1 MDSFQFAPRH
11 RQVARLFRPARE
23 HHRVVLLDELVG
35 GQVDA
40 DMRAVMKLD
49 AFGRHLLDAALDVDF
64 LHLEV
69 GDAVAQQAAGLGPA
83 LIDMHLVAGARE
95 LLRASKPRRP

>member
-1 MDSFQFAPRH
+1 MDSLQFAPRH

-23 HHRVVLLDELVG
+23 HHRVVLLDELVA
-35 GQVDA
+35 GQIDA
-40 DMRAVMKLD
+40 DMGAVMKLD
-49 AFGRHLLDAALDVDF
+49 AFGRHLLDAALDVDL

-83 LIDMHLVAGARE
+83 LIDMHVVAGARE
-95 LLRASKPRRP
+95 LLRASKPCRP